1 MRTKSYSLLAAVIFT
16 IVALLQLSRAV
27 MGVHLIVGSHTIP
40 IWLSWIA
47 VFVAGALAGLGFSVA
62 RD

>member
-1 MRTKSYSLLAAVIFT
+1 MFFLPARSI
-16 IVALLQLSRAV
+16 
-27 MGVHLIVGSHTIP
+27 IVGSHTIP